1 MKISELL
8 NNKLIIC
15 FKEDRNIFLNL
26 KKKDPFL
33 NFKLMDV
40 NEVIERLSFS
50 YDYKAL
56 VEIIHTK
63 KVNIKAARQIINC
76 LRFVDETNNF
86 DDLLALKISLFNK
99 GLIATKEYQK
109 IILKTSDIVLFN
121 QQNNKELQGILKK
134 NDINYSFL
142 SPSDLGISLNKN
154 LILTKYKNR
163 FEQFNN
169 ICDEICNLLNNGV
182 NVDDI
187 LIRANYNDLAF
198 YFNIFEELYNLKFY
212 YKKSQNLK
220 IFKSV
225 QKYLDDAFNTKILT
239 VNPDEEDE
247 NLKKVYDLIDQFNLL
262 SLDFE
267 FAYNL
272 LLETLDTYTETQI
285 SKTGIFVTNDF
296 NCTAKKYVFELDFDF
311 DSYPKVFNDDGYY
324 VDTQIESL
332 GMNPSY
338 IKTQIDNDKKKLF
351 LAYTDVKLTICNI
364 KLSSEV
370 FMSTYV
376 DELKIE
382 VKEYIKARIMNNSL
396 NASKLAYRLYKND
409 LKNSKNTADLDDLF
423 NEVSKNLK
431 LYDYKFKPFIDEN
444 NKIKRSSYS
453 AMTKYFECPFKYYC
467 EHILKLSKSAS
478 SSAIDLG
485 NFTHEVLE
493 TIFEKNFDFE
503 TRFYE
508 VLNHSE
514 NNFTENNKFFFETV
528 IKPYIKMIADFLIY
542 RYNEGNYLE
551 TFSERKETYVV
562 NNVTFVGYIDS
573 ILISEKDGF
582 KYVTVIDYKTGGA
595 TFDPNLA
602 NYGLNLQLPIYS
614 LFILEDNFFENY
626 KIGGLFIQPLFKI
639 DPFTG
644 KAPLTETTVR
654 SALKLY
660 GIWNEDEYYIKSI
673 EKNAPNNAVISN
685 FIHKTKKN
693 VSDVLEMKTLAE
705 KHLNEFT
712 SKVHNF
718 EFDILPY
725 KIEKKDPEID
735 GCKYCTYRNI
745 CYRDGKTIRLIKKEG
760 AAKNE
765 VE

>member
-76 LRFVDETNNF
+76 LRFVDESNDF
-86 DDLLALKISLFNK
+86 DDLLALKTSLFNK
-99 GLIATKEYQK
+99 GLIASKEYQK
-109 IILKTSDIVLFN
+109 IILKTSDILLFN
-121 QQNNKELQGILKK
+121 QQNNKELHNILKK
-134 NDINYSFL
+134 NNIEFESISPMDLDIL
-142 SPSDLGISLNKN
+142 PTKN
-154 LILTKYKNR
+154 LCLIKYKNR

-169 ICDEICNLLNNGV
+169 ICDEICNLLNDGV
-182 NVDDI
+182 NIDEI
-187 LIRANYNDLAF
+187 LIRANYNELAF

-212 YKKSQNLK
+212 YKKSINLK

-225 QKYLDDAFNTKILT
+225 QKYLEDAFNTKVLT
-239 VNPDEEDE
+239 INVDEEDE
-247 NLKKVYDLIDQFNLL
+247 NLKKVFELIKQFNLIY
-262 SLDFE
+262 LDFE
-267 FAYNL
+267 FGYNL
-272 LLETLDTYTETQI
+272 LLEILDTYTETQI

-296 NCTAKKYVFELDFDF
+296 NCTSKKYVFELDFDF
-311 DSYPKVFNDDGYY
+311 DSYPKVFNDDEYY

-351 LAYTDVKLTICNI
+351 LAYTDIKLTICNV

-370 FMSTYV
+370 FMSTYIE
-376 DELKIE
+376 ELNID
-382 VKEYIKARIMNNSL
+382 VKEYIKARINNNSL
-396 NASKLAYRLYKND
+396 NASKLSYRLHKNN
-409 LKNSKNTADLDDLF
+409 LKNSKNAADLDNLF
-423 NEVSKNLK
+423 DEVKK
-431 LYDYKFKPFIDEN
+431 DIHLYDHTFKSFVDEN
-444 NKIKRSSYS
+444 NKVKRSSYS

-467 EHILKLSKSAS
+467 EHILKLSKLAA

-493 TIFEKNFDFE
+493 TVYEKDFDFE

-528 IKPYIKMIADFLIY
+528 IKPYIKMIADFFIY
-542 RYNEGNYLE
+542 RYKEGNYIK
-551 TFSERKETYVV
+551 TFSERKETYIV
-562 NNVTFVGYIDS
+562 NDVTFVGYIDS
-573 ILISEKDGF
+573 ILVSEKDGF

-602 NYGLNLQLPIYS
+602 EHGLNLQLPIYS
-614 LFILEDNFFENY
+614 LFISEDKFFEDY

-644 KAPLTETTVR
+644 KCPLTETTVR

-660 GIWNEDEYYIKSI
+660 GIWSEDEYYIKSI

-693 VSDVLEMKTLAE
+693 VSEVLDMKVLAE
-705 KHLNEFT
+705 KHLNDFT
-712 SKVHNF
+712 LKVHNF
-718 EFDILPY
+718 EFEIFPY
-725 KIEKKDPEID
+725 KLEKSKEID

-745 CYRDGKTIRLIKKEG
+745 CYRNGKNIRLIKKEG
-760 AAKNE
+760 EAKNE